1 MREFRFNFF
10 GAWFRQLFSSVIYK
24 NARMY
29 KLTLAERDLYL
40 VHIDTIMDQKRRML
54 LEKQKALQQ
63 TAKENE
69 YLEMV
74 RNDYKKYYD
83 YIAKQKEDQIRAMN
97 YLNEYIKEIMVKGK
111 LTDADLENA
120 KMEQDELIQEMEQ
133 IKRTLDE
140 IVTTE
145 TKDATGDNME
155 FSNPRL

>member
-1 MREFRFNFF
+1 
-10 GAWFRQLFSSVIYK
+10 
-24 NARMY
+24 MY
-29 KLTLAERDLYL
+29 KLSLAERDLYL
-40 VHIDTIMDQKRRML
+40 VHIDSLIDEKRRML
-54 LEKQKALQQ
+54 LEKQKTLQQ

-74 RNDYKKYYD
+74 RNDYRKYYNH
-83 YIAKQKEDQIRAMN
+83 IVKQKEDQINAMN

-120 KMEQDELIQEMEQ
+120 KMEQDELIQEMGQ

-140 IVTTE
+140 IVATE

-155 FSNPRL
+155 YSNPRL